1 MRYLA
6 ALLLFRLIVSLPC
19 AKAQKSPLDA
29 EAADAAAAIA
39 KASRKHEPAPKVL
52 VADFVETRG
61 HKTALGADLARQFF
75 LSLQTHAR
83 NFTFADRDEYLHK
96 FAADMV
102 APQSYDDLDT
112 MRCVASDLAA
122 DFVVTGELDDLP
134 DTVAVWIRVSRVED
148 RKLIFD
154 KRVSLPLTPAME
166 QLLRQAPEALASSNS
181 NGSAAGLPDR
191 DRAPAGGANGY
202 SQPACIY
209 CPNPQFSDAAVK
221 QKLQGTVVM
230 NVRIGLDGRAH
241 DLAIVRGLPCG
252 LNGQA
257 IDAVRRWNF
266 RPANGPDGQPAEVT
280 TVVEITFRLY

>member
-6 ALLLFRLIVSLPC
+6 AFLILSLLGMAPRS
-19 AKAQKSPLDA
+19 KAQQDPFDA
-29 EAADAAAAIA
+29 VAADAAAAIA
-39 KASRKHEPAPKVL
+39 KASRKNDVVPKVL

-75 LSLQTHAR
+75 LGLQTHAR
-83 NFTFADRDEYLHK
+83 NFTFADRDEYLRK

-134 DTVAVWIRVSRVED
+134 DSVALWIRVARVED
-148 RKLIFD
+148 RKLLFD

-181 NGSAAGLPDR
+181 NGSTAGSPDR
-191 DRAPAGGANGY
+191 ARAPAGGANGY
-202 SQPACIY
+202 SQPACVY
-209 CPNPQFSDAAVK
+209 CPNPQFSDAALK
-221 QKLQGTVVM
+221 QKFQGTVVM

-266 RPANGPDGQPAEVT
+266 RPANGPDGEPAEVA